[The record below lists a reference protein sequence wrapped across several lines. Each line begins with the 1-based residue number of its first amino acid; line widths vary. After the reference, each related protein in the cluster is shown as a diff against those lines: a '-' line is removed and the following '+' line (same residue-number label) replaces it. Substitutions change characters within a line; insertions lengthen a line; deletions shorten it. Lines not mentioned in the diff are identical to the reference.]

1 MKNMN
6 EKTKKWIIVAGG
18 LAICAVLV
26 MAIAGRFS
34 KPATEDALLPIQ
46 SDDGKDIVVDES
58 NNIEKENQIIVSPI
72 EVSEQ
77 VDDGNGAVDQGTEQ
91 TIQDDA
97 EKPIYTEEELTNP
110 DKKPN
115 GDEVT
120 EQDISVDHDKVQTP
134 SETPKQDNQPQSGD
148 KKDGQIYVPG
158 FGWIEDEGGGGE
170 ATVGKSDGDIN
181 KQVGIMGE

>member
-26 MAIAGRFS
+26 MVIAGRFS

-58 NNIEKENQIIVSPI
+58 NNIEKENQIIVSPM

-77 VDDGNGAVDQGTEQ
+77 TDDGKGAVDKGTEQ

-97 EKPIYTEEELTNP
+97 KKPIYTEEELTNP

-115 GDEVT
+115 GEEVT
-120 EQDISVDHDKVQTP
+120 AEDKSIDHDKV
-134 SETPKQDNQPQSGD
+134 ETPTETPTQSQPSVGL
-148 KKDGQIYVPG
+148 PG
-158 FGWIEDEGGGGE
+158 FDNVPNAGE
-170 ATVGKSDGDIN
+170 NQVTQGVSDGDIN
-181 KQVGIMGE
+181 KQVGTMD

>member
-6 EKTKKWIIVAGG
+6 DKTKKWLIVAGG
-18 LAICAVLV
+18 LAICAVLAV
-26 MAIAGRFS
+26 MIAGRFS
-34 KPATEDALLPIQ
+34 KPTAEDVLLPIQ
-46 SDDGKDIVVDES
+46 SGDGKDIVVEES
-58 NNIEKENQIIVSPI
+58 NNIEKENQITVSPI

-77 VDDGNGAVDQGTEQ
+77 PDADNGAVDQGTEQ
-91 TIQDDA
+91 TIQGDA
-97 EKPIYTEEELTNP
+97 KKPTYTQEELTNP
-110 DKKPN
+110 DQKPN

-120 EQDISVDHDKVQTP
+120 EQDKPVDHDKVETP
-134 SETPKQDNQPQSGD
+134 SETQIQDEQPQSGD

-158 FGWIEDEGGGGE
+158 FGWIKDEGGGGE

>member
-26 MAIAGRFS
+26 MVIAGRFS

-77 VDDGNGAVDQGTEQ
+77 IDDGNGAVDKGTEQ
-91 TIQDDA
+91 TIQGDA
-97 EKPIYTEEELTNP
+97 EKPTYTEEELTNH

-120 EQDISVDHDKVQTP
+120 ADDKPVNHDKV
-134 SETPKQDNQPQSGD
+134 ETPTETQIQSQPSG
-148 KKDGQIYVPG
+148 GLPG
-158 FGWIEDEGGGGE
+158 FDNVPNAGE
-170 ATVGKSDGDIN
+170 NQVTQGVSDGDIN
-181 KQVGIMGE
+181 KQVGTMN

>member
-6 EKTKKWIIVAGG
+6 EKTKKWLIVAGG

-26 MAIAGRFS
+26 MVIAGRFS
-34 KPATEDALLPIQ
+34 KPAAEDALLPIQ

-91 TIQDDA
+91 TIQGDA
-97 EKPIYTEEELTNP
+97 EKPTYTEEELTNP

-120 EQDISVDHDKVQTP
+120 AEDKSIDHDKV
-134 SETPKQDNQPQSGD
+134 ETPTETPIQDNQPQSGD

-158 FGWIEDEGGGGE
+158 FGWIKDEGGGGE